1 MNPLRQL
8 ASQTA
13 VYGLSSIV
21 GRLLNYLLVPLHTRV
36 FAPEAF
42 GVVTEMYSYVAFLL
56 VVLTY
61 GFETA
66 FFRFARDKEQEP
78 AVYSTALVSLA
89 GSSALFVGVIWLF
102 ASPLAAV
109 MGYSG
114 YEHYLLWFA
123 LILAL
128 DAITAIPFARLRLQQ
143 KPLRFAAF
151 RLINIGINI
160 ALNLFWLL
168 VCPMLAQENTP
179 VWLELVY
186 DPSVGVGY
194 VFLANLIA
202 SVVSFLLLLPDM
214 LRHEWKLSKALWLS
228 MLAYG
233 LPLLVGGLAGITN
246 EMFSRVSM
254 KYQLEGDDALYQLGI
269 FGACYKV
276 SVLMTLFVQTF
287 RFAAEPFFFSRA
299 ADKNAPGLYATV
311 MHWFII
317 ACSAIYLGVMLCMEY
332 IAHFVGEEYREGLG
346 IVPVLLMANLLLG
359 VYYNLSIWY
368 KLNDRTGLGAWMAV
382 GGALLT
388 IALNFLWIPQYGYV
402 GAAWATLVVYLS
414 MVVVSY
420 FLGARFYPIPY
431 KLFKCLGYPLAA
443 VGLALLFGQIS
454 GDDQAFNWLF
464 RVLILLVFVAVVFK
478 LEDIKKPLPSPGSK
492 SANKHED

>member
-78 AVYSTALVSLA
+78 AVYSTALASLA
-89 GSSALFVGVIWLF
+89 GSSALFVGIIWLF
-102 ASPLAAV
+102 SSPLAAV

-114 YEHYLLWFA
+114 NEHYLIWFA

-168 VCPMLAQENTP
+168 VCPMLAKENAHA
-179 VWLELVY
+179 WLDQVY

-202 SVVSFLLLLPDM
+202 SVATFLLLLPDM
-214 LRHEWKLSKALWLS
+214 LRHEWKLSKALWIS

-317 ACSAIYLGVMLCMEY
+317 ACSAIYLGVMLFMDY

-346 IVPVLLMANLLLG
+346 VVPVLLMANLLLG

-382 GGALLT
+382 GGAVLT
-388 IALNFLWIPQYGYV
+388 IVLNFLWIPAYGYV
-402 GAAWATLVVYLS
+402 GASWATLVVYLS

-420 FLGARFYPIPY
+420 WLGARFYPIPY
-431 KLFKCLGYPLAA
+431 QLIKCIAYPLAA
-443 VGLALLFGQIS
+443 VGMSMAFGMFSGGNLALDWLMRLALLL
-454 GDDQAFNWLF
+454 LF
-464 RVLILLVFVAVVFK
+464 VGAVWK
-478 LEDIKKPLPSPGSK
+478 IENLKKALPSPGS
-492 SANKHED
+492 

>member
-66 FFRFARDKEQEP
+66 FFRFAREKEQEP

-89 GSSALFVGVIWLF
+89 GSSALFVGLIWLL
-102 ASPLAAV
+102 ADPLAAA

-114 YEHYLLWFA
+114 NEHYLIWFA

-168 VCPMLAQENTP
+168 LCPMLAKENAPT
-179 VWLELVY
+179 WLELVY

-202 SVVSFLLLLPDM
+202 SAVTFLLLLPDM
-214 LRHEWKLSKALWLS
+214 LRHEWKLSKALWIS

-254 KYQLEGDDALYQLGI
+254 KYQLEGEDALYQLGI

-317 ACSAIYLGVMLCMEY
+317 ACSAIYLGVMLLMEY

-346 IVPVLLMANLLLG
+346 VVPVLLMANLLLG

-382 GGALLT
+382 GGAVLT
-388 IALNFLWIPQYGYV
+388 IVLNFLWIPEFGYV
-402 GAAWATLVVYLS
+402 GASWATLVVYLS

-420 FLGARFYPIPY
+420 WLGARFYPIPY
-431 KLFKCLGYPLAA
+431 RLIKCIGYPLAA
-443 VGLALLFGQIS
+443 VGLSLAFGQFSGGNTALNWLMRLAMLLLFVG
-454 GDDQAFNWLF
+454 
-464 RVLILLVFVAVVFK
+464 AVWK
-478 LEDIKKPLPSPGSK
+478 IENLKKPLPSPGS
-492 SANKHED
+492 